1 MWWRAVIAG
10 LVVAGVSELADRF
23 PRLGALLLTLPI
35 VSIVAFIALWQKEQ
49 DASTISRL
57 ARETLVLVPLGLPF
71 FVPLAFSERLGLN
84 FWSAFAAGVV
94 LASVTIG
101 VWFQFGPAPADSVDT
116 VADAVRSGANR

>member
-35 VSIVAFIALWQKEQ
+35 VSIVAFIAVWQKEQ
-49 DASTISRL
+49 DMSTISRL

-71 FVPLAFSERLGLN
+71 FVPLAFSERLGLG

-101 VWFQFGPAPADSVDT
+101 LWFWLGPQAPE
-116 VADAVRSGANR
+116 SGS